1 MIETQLTI
9 QIPMIKTFAG
19 KFRKNKINIQ
29 SKELHSLL
37 MASAALRA
45 PPFELRH
52 RAATPEAEEQHR
64 AAIGR
69 RHLPQLRAEALVV
82 RVIVAAAF
90 PRERIHI
97 PHRLIHVADPQQVLP
112 LQQQI
117 ELHPLL
123 QPPAA
128 GAAAQPRAVAAADLE
143 EADEGEEGDG
153 E

>member
-1 MIETQLTI
+1 
-9 QIPMIKTFAG
+9 
-19 KFRKNKINIQ
+19 
-29 SKELHSLL
+29 

-45 PPFELRH
+45 PPFEFRN
-52 RAATPEAEEQHR
+52 RAAAPEAEEQHSS
-64 AAIGR
+64 AIWR

-97 PHRLIHVADPQQVLP
+97 SHCLIPIAYPQQLLP
-112 LQQQI
+112 LQEQI
-117 ELHPLL
+117 ELQSLL

-128 GAAAQPRAVAAADLE
+128 GAAAPPRAVAAADLE
-143 EADEGEEGDG
+143 ETDKCEEGDG